1 MYMEHPFQIFQM
13 RDAVAMTFE
22 WQQVFRLIY
31 TNGTGPSTPLP
42 FWMGDSRGRW
52 DGDTFVVDVT
62 NHNDRTWF
70 DMSGVVLALLPQAY
84 CDSGGA
90 AVALPWAM

>member
-1 MYMEHPFQIFQM
+1 MLSPGRARIMYMEHPFQIFQM

-31 TNGTGPSTPLP
+31 TNGTAHRPRCLL
-42 FWMGDSRGRW
+42 DGRLARAW

-70 DMSGVVLALLPQAY
+70 DMAGNFHSDALT
-84 CDSGGA
+84 
-90 AVALPWAM
+90 